1 MKYAL
6 PALSLLATTALATPI
21 PDAVAAAPPAF
32 KINKVVYGGSG
43 CPQGTIDVDYT
54 NSAILPIYFSK
65 DFTASVGPNIVA
77 DQSRKNCQLNIDIL
91 YSPGYS
97 FSVYSADYMG
107 WGDLDDGVKG
117 VVKAQYYFSGQT
129 QTASST
135 MVLNGPFTGKYTKH
149 DDVPISVW
157 SPCGGEGML
166 NVNSEVALTPMG
178 GSGSGTL
185 AAVKESGRF
194 TNVLYIKWRQC

>member
-129 QTASST
+129 QTVSLALALKVNRIRLTHSRLLPPWSST
-135 MVLNGPFTGKYTKH
+135 APSRASTPSTTTSL
-149 DDVPISVW
+149 
-157 SPCGGEGML
+157 SP
-166 NVNSEVALTPMG
+166 
-178 GSGSGTL
+178 
-185 AAVKESGRF
+185 SGRPAEA
-194 TNVLYIKWRQC
+194 RAC